1 MCEILLVH
9 LISVHIHDCT
19 CVYTVHVYRNR
30 LCMVV
35 QAMGG
40 GYELDEAYPNMD
52 FCFLDIGNIHVMR
65 DRCVGIL
72 YTCPAWTMYMYLLSI
87 SVHKYVHE

>member
-1 MCEILLVH
+1 MYMYQCRLV
-9 LISVHIHDCT
+9 SVCP
-19 CVYTVHVYRNR
+19 
-30 LCMVV
+30 

-65 DRCVGIL
+65 ER
-72 YTCPAWTMYMYLLSI
+72 YSWLSI
-87 SVHKYVHE
+87 A